1 MKKFFKIIKN
11 IFIGV
16 FLTVY
21 FTFII
26 LISTLLLN
34 RNDYGVTQFNDKAMI
49 LIDEEIANEKY
60 AKGSLVI
67 VEEKE
72 LSELHIG
79 DEIFVYQTNKVDKTV
94 KIVVANVDKINM
106 ENNSPYVVL
115 ANDKT
120 AWGEEFIAGTTFS
133 IYPSIGGFLSF
144 IESKWIFFSLLIVPC
159 FFILLYEI
167 YLVIITIKFGDMDDE
182 ELEEEI
188 KEKHKKEKKYQDTIT
203 SQDEKIEELM
213 KQINELKKESDKAK
227 KTTKTTKKESKTKET
242 TKKKTKKEEK

>member
-1 MKKFFKIIKN
+1 MKNFFKVIKN
-11 IFIGV
+11 IFVGV

-34 RNDYGVTQFNDKAMI
+34 KNDYGVTQFNDKAMI
-49 LIDEEIANEKY
+49 LVDEEMSNEKY

-79 DEIFVYQTNKVDKTV
+79 DEIFVYQTNKSEQTI
-94 KIVVANVDKINM
+94 KIVIANIDKINM

-133 IYPSIGGFLSF
+133 VYQDIGGFLSF

-167 YLVIITIKFGDMDDE
+167 YLVIITIKFDDIDDE
-182 ELEEEI
+182 ELKEEI

-213 KQINELKKESDKAK
+213 KQINELKKESNKAK
-227 KTTKTTKKESKTKET
+227 KATKTTTKKET
-242 TKKKTKKEEK
+242 TKKKTKKESE